1 MADKVPPMFEKF
13 WKAYP
18 RKVAKKPA
26 LTAWIKQDVE
36 ADMYGA
42 KAAVDDL
49 EKRTRL
55 GWWNKDKTKIP
66 HPASWINAQRW
77 LDEGWADEIAGHDR
91 QTDRPR
97 HRGLDTPER
106 IVPWE
111 ESMIGRLFR
120 TYMMLCFGL
129 PSVVQA
135 LEIKHKLMEHEV
147 PDIRSC
153 VTKEEMTGPEAAE
166 MIAGLFLKRM
176 DLAYGLRIGDR
187 VMAHARAHRVSP
199 S

>member
-1 MADKVPPMFEKF
+1 MPTTIPPMFEKF

-77 LDEGWADEIAGHDR
+77 HDEGWAEEIAGHDR
-91 QTDRPR
+91 QTERPR
-97 HRGLDTPER
+97 HRVPDAPER

-111 ESMIGRLFR
+111 EAMLGRLFL
-120 TYMMLCFGL
+120 TYVSIAHGL
-129 PSVVQA
+129 PDDARSALKIRVELMRDVVPE
-135 LEIKHKLMEHEV
+135 LRT
-147 PDIRSC
+147 DIEAE
-153 VTKEEMTGPEAAE
+153 TMTHAELGEMLGN
-166 MIAGLFLKRM
+166 LFLARM
-176 DLAYGLRIGDR
+176 DHAYSLNLKDR
-187 VMAHARAHRVSP
+187 VMNMARRRTA
-199 S
+199 

>member
-1 MADKVPPMFEKF
+1 MFEQF

-36 ADMYGA
+36 ADLYGA

-49 EKRTRL
+49 LKRTRL

-77 LDEGWADEIAGHDR
+77 LDEGWADEIEGHSTR
-91 QTDRPR
+91 TERPR
-97 HRGLDTPER
+97 PRVQEAPER

-111 ESMIGRLFR
+111 ESLLGRLFV
-120 TYMMLCFGL
+120 TYVVIAHGL
-129 PSVVQA
+129 PDEARQALKIKAELMRDVVPALRGDVQA
-135 LEIKHKLMEHEV
+135 E
-147 PDIRSC
+147 
-153 VTKEEMTGPEAAE
+153 TMTPAELAE
-166 MIAGLFLKRM
+166 MVAGLFLARM
-176 DLAYGLRIGDR
+176 DHAYKLKIKGRVLA
-187 VMAHARAHRVSP
+187 AARKQAA
-199 S
+199 

>member
-1 MADKVPPMFEKF
+1 MFEKF

-26 LTAWIKQDVE
+26 LTAWIKQEVE
-36 ADMYGA
+36 ADLYGA

-55 GWWNKDKTKIP
+55 GWWNKDKSKIP

-77 LDEGWADEIAGHDR
+77 LDEGWADEIPGHDR

-97 HRGLDTPER
+97 HRVPEAPAR

-111 ESMIGRLFR
+111 ESMLGRLFVN
-120 TYMMLCFGL
+120 YVAIASGL
-129 PSVVQA
+129 PDDARKAVTIKVELMRDVVPELRLDLDAEKMTQA
-135 LEIKHKLMEHEV
+135 EV
-147 PDIRSC
+147 
-153 VTKEEMTGPEAAE
+153 GE
-166 MIAGLFLKRM
+166 MIGNLFLARLDHAYSLNLKGRVLNMARRKR
-176 DLAYGLRIGDR
+176 
-187 VMAHARAHRVSP
+187 
-199 S
+199 

>member
-1 MADKVPPMFEKF
+1 MTADTIPPMFEKF

-26 LTAWIKQDVE
+26 LTAWKKQGVE
-36 ADMYGA
+36 EDLYAA

-77 LDEGWADEIAGHDR
+77 HDEGWADEVEGHR
-91 QTDRPR
+91 PAPTARPR
-97 HRGLDTPER
+97 VPDAPER

-111 ESMIGRLFR
+111 EALIGRLFR
-120 TYMMLCFGL
+120 TYLMVAQGL
-129 PSVVQA
+129 PGVRRA
-135 LEIKHKLMEHEV
+135 LKIKAEIMDTVV
-147 PDIRSC
+147 PDLRTDVES
-153 VTKEEMTGPEAAE
+153 EEMTRQELAE
-166 MIAGLFLKRM
+166 MIAGLFLTRM
-176 DLAYGLRIGDR
+176 DHAYELSLRDR
-187 VMAHARAHRVSP
+187 VLAKARRRR
-199 S
+199 